1 MLAIERGKLLMSS
14 SNDDVLFESRA
25 VYLCRTGGLRLRK
38 DKMEVVNRDGNITE
52 EFLLDDM
59 RDIRKRGHTCIVWN
73 YGDNSFE
80 SHIAILDFQRE
91 NWLDALEKAKA
102 GKYDEIAYA

>member
-1 MLAIERGKLLMSS
+1 MSD
-14 SNDDVLFESRA
+14 SNDEVLFESRA
-25 VYLCRTGGLRLRK
+25 VYLCRTGGLRLKK
-38 DKMEVVNRDGNITE
+38 DKMEVVNRDGDVTE
-52 EFLLDDM
+52 EFYLKDM

-91 NWLDALEKAKA
+91 NWIDAIAKAKDGQYA
-102 GKYDEIAYA
+102 EIIYT